1 MAIAVGIDVGSVAA
15 KAACI
20 QDGKVLATACMA
32 NQARYEETVRQI
44 TEKLMDQLDL
54 TSKNEV
60 FTVACGYGRD
70 MAQANG
76 GTVNE
81 IIANVKGV
89 LYQSNGERSPRLIV
103 NIGGQDIKV
112 IFLDEDGGIDHFVF
126 NDKCAAGTGRFF
138 ETLARILHLDVG
150 ELSEKEHAE
159 ESSIKITS
167 TCVVFAENEIIN
179 LLARGFESEAIITAF
194 NRAVAERIRD
204 IAGGRNIPKSVVV
217 DGGVALNRS
226 FIRNVS
232 DVFGRDIRILPQ
244 PQRTTAIGAA
254 WAAWERMNEKI
265 S

>member
-1 MAIAVGIDVGSVAA
+1 MGIAIGIDVGSVAA

-20 QDGKVLATACMA
+20 QNDKVVATVCMA
-32 NQARYEETVRQI
+32 NQARYQDTVNRI
-44 TEKLMDQLDL
+44 TEKLLKQLDL
-54 TSKNEV
+54 TADETV

-76 GTVNE
+76 GTINE

-89 LYQSNGERSPRLIV
+89 LYQLNGGKPPRLIV

-112 IFLDEDGGIDHFVF
+112 IFLDEDGNIDHFVF

-138 ETLARILHLDVG
+138 ETLARILHLDV
-150 ELSEKEHAE
+150 EKLSGKGQDTDP
-159 ESSIKITS
+159 SIKITS

-179 LLARGFESEAIITAF
+179 LLARGFEAEKIIAAF
-194 NRAVAERIRD
+194 NRAVAERIRN
-204 IAGGRNIPKSVVV
+204 IAGGHDIPESVVV

-226 FIRNVS
+226 FIRNIS

-254 WAAWERMNEKI
+254 RAAWERMNEKI

>member
-1 MAIAVGIDVGSVAA
+1 MGIAIGIDVGSVAA
-15 KAACI
+15 KAASI
-20 QDGKVLATACMA
+20 QNEKIVATVCMA
-32 NQARYEETVRQI
+32 NQATYQDTVGRI
-44 TEKLMDQLDL
+44 REKLLSRLDL
-54 TSKNEV
+54 PEDETV

-76 GTVNE
+76 GTINE
-81 IIANVKGV
+81 IIANIKGV
-89 LYQSNGERSPRLIV
+89 RFQLNGGMPPRLIV

-112 IFLDEDGGIDHFVF
+112 IFLDEDGNVDHFVF

-138 ETLARILHLDVG
+138 ETLSRILHL
-150 ELSEKEHAE
+150 EIEKLSEKGRDTDPA
-159 ESSIKITS
+159 IKITS

-179 LLARGFESEAIITAF
+179 LLARGFEPEKIIAAF
-194 NRAVAERIRD
+194 NRAVAQRIRD
-204 IAGGRNIPKSVVV
+204 LVGRHNVPESVVI

-226 FIRNVS
+226 FIQHTA
-232 DVFGRDIRILPQ
+232 DVFGRDIQVLPQ